1 VRVGLNVREPVEENG
16 DLFGATV
23 QLAAR
28 LCEHAGPGQ
37 ILLPSSVRQLVA
49 GKDFTFS
56 DPVPVSLR
64 GITGAVDVQEVRWSE
79 PEDAESAAALPA
91 PPADDMAA
99 APANVFRREGE
110 DWTVGYDGVVSRFRD
125 AKGFRY
131 L

>member
-28 LCEHAGPGQ
+28 LCEQAEPGQ
-37 ILLPSSVRQLVA
+37 ILVPSSVRQLVA

-56 DPVPVSLR
+56 DPVAVSLR
-64 GITGAVDVQEVRWSE
+64 GITDAVDVQEVRWSE
-79 PEDAESAAALPA
+79 PEDAESAAALPTPTAVDVVA
-91 PPADDMAA
+91 PPG
-99 APANVFRREGE
+99 NV
-110 DWTVGYDGVVSRFRD
+110 
-125 AKGFRY
+125 